1 MLASGKKGPGEWT
14 EAEGRGHSWTLFGQ
28 SANRQIKGNQFRDL
42 GIMFNLTKV
51 SVLRFFS
58 YK

>member
-28 SANRQIKGNQFRDL
+28 GANRQIKGN
-42 GIMFNLTKV
+42 
-51 SVLRFFS
+51 
-58 YK
+58 